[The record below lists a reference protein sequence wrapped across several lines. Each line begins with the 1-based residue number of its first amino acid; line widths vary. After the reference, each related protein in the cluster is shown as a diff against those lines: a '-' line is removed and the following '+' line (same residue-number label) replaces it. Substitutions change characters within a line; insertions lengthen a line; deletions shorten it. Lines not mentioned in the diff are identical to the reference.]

1 MFVKRIFKFR
11 TLNRRNVRGKRNFP
25 RQERKHNDLD
35 FLGRVSGKE
44 YRAHRY
50 SEDGNM

>member
-25 RQERKHNDLD
+25 RQEGKHNDLN
-35 FLGRVSGKE
+35 FLGHVSRKE
-44 YRAHRY
+44 YRPHRY
-50 SEDGNM
+50 SENGNM